1 MQLQDAVLPPSPTP
15 GTRLCPHVASNWC
28 QHPQGNELTPPREW
42 RGGPCPGWG
51 QQGRAAG
58 AGDPW
63 GWGGAVP
70 ERAPTERCKYRYS
83 WEMQRAKLGTPQYA
97 TPWGLSRHRRLADP
111 ERDTRGRG
119 GGSRPA
125 QEPRPH
131 HPPPPGLL
139 QLPQW
144 GNWLGTTLP
153 VPLTRGVGGTLV
165 VDDVPG
171 GGFLPGHQHDVLV
184 LAHLV
189 VGWGARRGRSGAA
202 RAPGEG
208 AGGCPVPGHFFSLQ
222 VFTSSPVPSQ
232 G

>member
-1 MQLQDAVLPPSPTP
+1 MQRFGQQWDMRVWGGPSHPESHILRTQRVWGPLAAAGRCPPSQPYP
-15 GTRLCPHVASNWC
+15 GTCLCPHVAPNWC

-63 GWGGAVP
+63 GRGGAVP

-111 ERDTRGRG
+111 VWDTRGRG

-131 HPPPPGLL
+131 HPITHLH
-139 QLPQW
+139 
-144 GNWLGTTLP
+144 P
-153 VPLTRGVGGTLV
+153 VPCSFPSGGT
-165 VDDVPG
+165 
-171 GGFLPGHQHDVLV
+171 
-184 LAHLV
+184 
-189 VGWGARRGRSGAA
+189 GWGPPS
-202 RAPGEG
+202 P
-208 AGGCPVPGHFFSLQ
+208 CP
-222 VFTSSPVPSQ
+222 SPVAL
-232 G
+232 GGHLL